1 MFTYICTRICVLD
14 AIIKG
19 QTHDICNY
27 IYASR
32 ESKWMH
38 KWHLCDVY
46 MYFVPT
52 APNGIYTYTFI
63 YKYICIYIYVCIYTS
78 QIVAVEGQMSMD
90 ESVNESMNDIHIN
103 VYRHANIHNWMHVPL
118 KPRAECHFFFSQTRI
133 PPVVKYFSTRHPTA
147 IVFPAIHFPAIH
159 FRMTNWLYFFKFHH
173 TALSDFP
180 AILAKSKRCH
190 YLEYF
195 VQMTF

>member
-46 MYFVPT
+46 MYFVQT

-63 YKYICIYIYVCIYTS
+63 YMYICIYIYVCIYTS

-103 VYRHANIHNWMHVPL
+103 VYRHANIHNWMHIPL
-118 KPRAECHFFFSQTRI
+118 KPRAECHFFFPKLGYYQLSNIFPKDILRQLYF
-133 PPVVKYFSTRHPTA
+133 PPFIFPPFIFA
-147 IVFPAIHFPAIH
+147 WQIVFTFLNFIILHFQI
-159 FRMTNWLYFFKFHH
+159 
-173 TALSDFP
+173 FP
-180 AILAKSKRCH
+180 PFLQNQKDVI
-190 YLEYF
+190 
-195 VQMTF
+195 T